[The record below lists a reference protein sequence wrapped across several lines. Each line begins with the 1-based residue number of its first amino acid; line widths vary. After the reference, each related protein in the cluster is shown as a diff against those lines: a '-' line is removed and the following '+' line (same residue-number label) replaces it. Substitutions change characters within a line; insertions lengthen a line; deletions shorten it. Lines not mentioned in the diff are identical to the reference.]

1 MTFFDYLNA
10 NPDVVTFLV
19 IFVGSLVVGYIHGS

>member
-10 NPDVVTFLV
+10 NPYLIFWFFAFTIFFLTRMDR
-19 IFVGSLVVGYIHGS
+19 